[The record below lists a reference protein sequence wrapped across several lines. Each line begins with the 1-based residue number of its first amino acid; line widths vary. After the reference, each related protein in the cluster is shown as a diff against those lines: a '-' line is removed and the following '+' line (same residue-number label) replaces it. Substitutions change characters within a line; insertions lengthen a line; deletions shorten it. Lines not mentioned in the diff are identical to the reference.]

1 MTGGEE
7 HGHHAPVWL
16 ELVLMGVSVAVAV
29 GGIWMAT
36 RTYKDRGLEGGEAWA
51 ARFPAVHRT
60 LVEKYKVDELYDATV
75 VKGTWASAR
84 GLFRFDASVID
95 GFFVNGTRHLT
106 VAVSLLSGFFDK
118 YVVDGLVNLSAWFMQ
133 AGSRFFRGL
142 QTGVVSQ
149 YALVLGLG
157 TFILVV
163 YFALL

>member
-1 MTGGEE
+1 
-7 HGHHAPVWL
+7 
-16 ELVLMGVSVAVAV
+16 
-29 GGIWMAT
+29 
-36 RTYKDRGLEGGEAWA
+36 
-51 ARFPAVHRT
+51 
-60 LVEKYKVDELYDATV
+60 
-75 VKGTWASAR
+75 
-84 GLFRFDASVID
+84 
-95 GFFVNGTRHLT
+95 